1 MKSFIGMSYLVK
13 RGRILLRED
22 LKKKK
27 TQVKEALLI
36 KELSP
41 KLKRDSSLDIRKKK
55 KSQVKEALLI
65 KELSPKLKRDSSL
78 DLSPLY
84 GALIWSRGLQS
95 SRRWFLFFF
104 V

>member
-41 KLKRDSSLDIRKKK
+41 
-55 KSQVKEALLI
+55 Q
-65 KELSPKLKRDSSL
+65 LKRDSSL

-95 SRRWFLFFF
+95 SRRWSLS
-104 V
+104 

>member
-41 KLKRDSSLDIRKKK
+41 KLKRDSSLD
-55 KSQVKEALLI
+55 
-65 KELSPKLKRDSSL
+65 
-78 DLSPLY
+78 LSPLY

-95 SRRWFLFFF
+95 SRRWFLS
-104 V
+104 

>member
-1 MKSFIGMSYLVK
+1 MKSFIGVSYLVK
-13 RGRILLRED
+13 RRRILLRED

-27 TQVKEALLI
+27 T
-36 KELSP
+36 
-41 KLKRDSSLDIRKKK
+41 
-55 KSQVKEALLI
+55 QVKEALLI

-95 SRRWFLFFF
+95 SRRWFLS
-104 V
+104 